1 MTKEQEYML
10 LCLGAYFE
18 NKKPNIQ
25 FDGDWGLFYKLC
37 NAHNLAPIV
46 FSTVKDNKSLQNNK
60 NAFELFK
67 NAFYDAIVNYDMQ
80 KNVICEINELLTANK
95 IDHIFFKGAQLKE
108 YFPVPE
114 LRLMSDID
122 ILINLADREKAKK
135 LFMSNGF
142 ELTEDNGPVYNYRK
156 GDVVLECHTK
166 IISGKVGNA
175 DAESYFED
183 AVKHA
188 KYVDYCG
195 EFEAEY
201 NLLYLLTHIAHHFWF
216 YGAGVKMILDLAVFI
231 RHFSPDIDSVVNKAD
246 ELNLKRFSQIIFSVC
261 YDWFG
266 VGKKYNVETNRTKEF
281 LLSFGAFGN
290 INRNKAAVVRRK
302 ALEDGHTGGF
312 ATKLTL
318 IFPSYKKMKNIPYV
332 KFIDGRPYLLP
343 FCWIYRIIYNF
354 KNKKDF
360 VKEATSSLAS
370 DETRA
375 EAQKEFEYFEEIGL
389 L

>member
-1 MTKEQEYML
+1 MTKEQEFML
-10 LCLGAYFE
+10 SCLRAYFE
-18 NKKPNIQ
+18 NNKVNTEADIDFKS
-25 FDGDWGLFYKLC
+25 FYELC

-46 FSTVKDNKSLQNNK
+46 FSTVKDNVSLK
-60 NAFELFK
+60 NDKIAFGAFK

-80 KNVICEINELLTANK
+80 KAVIGEIDELLTANK
-95 IDHIFFKGAQLKE
+95 IDHVFFKGAQLKE

-122 ILINLADREKAKK
+122 VLIRLADREKVKT
-135 LFMSNGF
+135 LFTSNGF
-142 ELTEDNGPVYNYRK
+142 ELTEDNGPVYNYHK
-156 GDVVLECHTK
+156 GDVLVECHTK
-166 IISGKVGNA
+166 IVSGKVGNA
-175 DAESYFED
+175 EAESYFEN
-183 AVKHA
+183 AVNHA
-188 KYVDYCG
+188 KFVDFCG
-195 EFEAEY
+195 ELEPEY

-231 RHFSPDIDSVVNKAD
+231 KHFSPDIDSVVNKAD
-246 ELNLKRFSQIIFSVC
+246 ELNLKLFSQIIFSIC

-266 VGKKYNVETNRTKEF
+266 VGKKYDVKTDKTKEF

-302 ALEDGHTGGF
+302 AIEDGHKSGF
-312 ATKLTL
+312 MTKLTL
-318 IFPSYKKMKNIPYV
+318 LFPSYKKMKNIPYV

-360 VKEATSSLAS
+360 VKEATSDLAS

-375 EAQKEFEYFEEIGL
+375 EAQKEFKYFEEIGL

>member
-10 LCLGAYFE
+10 LCLGAYFKNE
-18 NKKPNIQ
+18 KPNTQI
-25 FDGDWGLFYKLC
+25 DVDPESFYKLC
-37 NAHNLAPIV
+37 NAHNSAPAV
-46 FSTVKDNKSLQNNK
+46 FSVIKDNESLLNDK
-60 NAFELFK
+60 KAYELFK

-80 KNVICEINELLTANK
+80 KAVIDEINGLLTANE

-114 LRLMSDID
+114 LRLMSDVD
-122 ILINLADREKAKK
+122 VLIRLDDREKVKK
-135 LFMSNGF
+135 LLTSNGF
-142 ELTEDNGPVYNYRK
+142 ELTEDNGPVYNYHK
-156 GDVVLECHTK
+156 GDVLVECHTK
-166 IISGKVGNA
+166 IVSGKVGTANA
-175 DAESYFED
+175 EAYFED
-183 AVKHA
+183 AVNHA
-188 KYVDYCG
+188 KFVDFCG
-195 EFEAEY
+195 ELETEY

-246 ELNLKRFSQIIFSVC
+246 ELNLKQFSKIIFSIC

-266 VGKKYNVETNRTKEF
+266 VGKKYGVETEKTKEF
-281 LLSFGAFGN
+281 LLDFGAFGN

-302 ALEDGHTGGF
+302 ALEDGHKGGF
-312 ATKLTL
+312 AAKTAL

-360 VKEATSSLAS
+360 VKEATFDLAS

-375 EAQKEFEYFEEIGL
+375 KAQEEFEYFEEIGL

>member
-25 FDGDWGLFYKLC
+25 FNTDWELFYKLC

-46 FSTVKDNKSLQNNK
+46 FSVIKDNESLQNNK

-80 KNVICEINELLTANK
+80 KDVICEINELLTANK

-122 ILINLADREKAKK
+122 VLINLSDREKVKK
-135 LFMSNGF
+135 LFISNGF
-142 ELTEDNGPVYNYRK
+142 ELTEDNGPVYNYHK
-156 GDVVLECHTK
+156 GDVLLECHTK

-175 DAESYFED
+175 DAEAYFKD
-183 AVKHA
+183 AVNHA
-188 KYVDYCG
+188 EYVDFCG
-195 EFEAEY
+195 ELETEY

-231 RHFSPDIDSVVNKAD
+231 KHFSPDIDSVVNKAN
-246 ELNLKRFSQIIFSVC
+246 ELNLKQFSQIIFSIC
-261 YDWFG
+261 CDWFG
-266 VGKKYNVETNRTKEF
+266 VGKKYDVETEKTKEF
-281 LLSFGAFGN
+281 LMNFGAFGN

-302 ALEDGHTGGF
+302 TLEDGHTGGF
-312 ATKLTL
+312 AAKFTL

>member
-1 MTKEQEYML
+1 MTKEQEFML
-10 LCLGAYFE
+10 CCLRAYFE
-18 NKKPNIQ
+18 GKKNNTEVDIDPKA
-25 FDGDWGLFYKLC
+25 FYEFC

-46 FSTVKDNKSLQNNK
+46 FSTVKDNVALRNDK
-60 NAFELFK
+60 NAFEAFK
-67 NAFYDAIVNYDMQ
+67 TAFYDAIVNYDMQ
-80 KNVICEINELLTANK
+80 KAVIDELGELLTANK
-95 IDHIFFKGAQLKE
+95 VDHIFFKGSQLKE

-122 ILINLADREKAKK
+122 VLIRLADREKVKT
-135 LFMSNGF
+135 LFTANGF
-142 ELTEDNGPVYNYRK
+142 ELTEDNGPVYNYHK
-156 GDVVLECHTK
+156 GDVLVECHTK
-166 IISGKVGNA
+166 IVSGKVGNA
-175 DAESYFED
+175 DAENYFEN
-183 AVKHA
+183 AVNHA
-188 KYVDYCG
+188 KFDGFCG
-195 EFEAEY
+195 ELEPEY

-231 RHFSPDIDSVVNKAD
+231 KHFSPDIDSVVNKAD
-246 ELNLKRFSQIIFSVC
+246 ELNLKLFSQIIFSIC

-266 VGKKYNVETNRTKEF
+266 VGKKYDVKTDDTKEF
-281 LLSFGAFGN
+281 LLGFGAFGN

-302 ALEDGHTGGF
+302 AIEDGHNSGF
-312 ATKLTL
+312 MTKLAL
-318 IFPSYKKMKNIPYV
+318 LFPSYKKMKNIPYI

-354 KNKKDF
+354 KNKKGF
-360 VKEATSSLAS
+360 VKEATSDLAS